1 MSVHEGEKT
10 ALAYRRPTLSRVKLI
25 KIEGAIN
32 TLERVASPAYRR
44 ERERNRDGSFVTQY
58 DQLEMR

>member
-1 MSVHEGEKT
+1 VAPDVARFACLPAAFASQNVEP
-10 ALAYRRPTLSRVKLI
+10 ASLRRFI
-25 KIEGAIN
+25 AN
-32 TLERVASPAYRR
+32 ASPAYRR